1 MRKMLVA
8 TTTAAALWPAL
19 ASTQKSRPTSFYLNG
34 RTYTLDFKSQVA
46 SAVAEWDGKFIAVGA
61 IIMPVPSA
69 KRKFGLKLM
78 GRAVTRSAMEDP
90 PLRAPLRG
98 GGLFDA

>member
-1 MRKMLVA
+1 MKLSRYIRR
-8 TTTAAALWPAL
+8 AAAGMD
-19 ASTQKSRPTSFYLNG
+19 STPDGKEGWHAPQRQRVRPTDSPSL
-34 RTYTLDFKSQVA
+34 
-46 SAVAEWDGKFIAVGA
+46 
-61 IIMPVPSA
+61 MPDPSP

>member
-1 MRKMLVA
+1 V
-8 TTTAAALWPAL
+8 
-19 ASTQKSRPTSFYLNG
+19 
-34 RTYTLDFKSQVA
+34 
-46 SAVAEWDGKFIAVGA
+46 WDGKFIAVGA

-78 GRAVTRSAMEDP
+78 GRAVTKISDGDP

-98 GGLFDA
+98 GGLFGRDLRDEPIEERKAKLARLLVDCQPALALNGCLTIRE